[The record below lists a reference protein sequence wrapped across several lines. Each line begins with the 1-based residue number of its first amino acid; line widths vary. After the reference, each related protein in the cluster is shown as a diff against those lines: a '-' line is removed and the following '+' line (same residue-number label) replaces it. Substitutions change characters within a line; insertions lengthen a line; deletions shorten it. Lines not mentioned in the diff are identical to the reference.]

1 MASTGDIILRTLV
14 EEFSDLGDAEQVTQ
28 LLIRLVVAAVL
39 GGLLGLERERH
50 GKPAGIR
57 THMLVAAG
65 SALFVLVPV
74 QMGMDDEGL
83 SRVMQGL
90 LSGVGFICAGAI
102 LKLER
107 EEQVQGLT
115 SAAGVWMTSAIGV
128 AAGLGREMTAFVS
141 TLLVLGIL
149 MLEGPLRRR
158 GFSNNARRDD

>member
-14 EEFSDLGDAEQVTQ
+14 DEFSDLGDAEQVTQ

-149 MLEGPLRRR
+149 MLEGPLRRH
-158 GFSNNARRDD
+158 GITGNNRRDD